1 MSTGNKLKNKV
12 GRHEEKA
19 KKVTKGLYA
28 LSCSRPHSPCRS
40 FCSLSLPRTWQ
51 EGLLASWVPS
61 GYETQQGRPLGR
73 RRTASPISALRRG
86 TQVLISSSSLPQTK
100 YGKHGQGSRADE
112 EARQK
117 DGATMAALVSRER
130 GHEKGVKL

>member
-1 MSTGNKLKNKV
+1 MLSPAPGLTLHAGPSVLCLYLEP
-12 GRHEEKA
+12 GRRGCWPLGC
-19 KKVTKGLYA
+19 V
-28 LSCSRPHSPCRS
+28 
-40 FCSLSLPRTWQ
+40 
-51 EGLLASWVPS
+51 VPS

-100 YGKHGQGSRADE
+100 YGKHGRGSRADE